1 MTRFLNPK
9 MLKIGLKK
17 QNIYD
22 IFLRFKVGSDF
33 ELIKIFVFEILSF
46 FYYITIF
53 EPQKA
58 LEIPFFEHWARYI
71 YIFTAITKILS
82 LPFRAESRQLVTL
95 NGTSKKLRC
104 FFLAVI

>member
-1 MTRFLNPK
+1 MTKFLNPK

-22 IFLRFKVGSDF
+22 IFLRFKVGLDF
-33 ELIKIFVFEILSF
+33 ELLKIFVFKIVSF

-58 LEIPFFEHWARYI
+58 LEIPLFEHWARYI
-71 YIFTAITKILS
+71 FFSANKNLEFAFSRKITRIGHI
-82 LPFRAESRQLVTL
+82 EW
-95 NGTSKKLRC
+95 NE
-104 FFLAVI
+104 